1 VLARVIDGAAAVGSR
16 LPARV
21 THALAFVGGHLEWM
35 ARPRKRRVLAA
46 NLAHAVG
53 EAPRSRAVRRLVR
66 REIVNEARRS
76 ADLLWAMGRPDE
88 MLAAVRIEGLE
99 HVKDATSAGRGIV
112 LASLHIGGWE
122 VAGAVPASVVPVP
135 TTVVVADN
143 WLAWAMRHVR
153 RAEGLRLIYRTS
165 SAISAAR
172 LLRRGEALLVLGEDA
187 SGPPPRLH
195 RVRFCD
201 SHARLP
207 AGIVSLARITGAAIV
222 PFSVLPDAPRRW
234 RVRIEPM
241 IEPPPH
247 DGGDDDEI
255 AALQQLAERW
265 TALLREHPQHWAAS
279 FPIAW
284 DSS

>member
-1 VLARVIDGAAAVGSR
+1 VLARVIDGAAAVGCR

-21 THALAFVGGHLEWM
+21 AHTLAFVGGHLEWM
-35 ARPRKRRVLAA
+35 ARPRKRRVLAT

-53 EAPRSRAVRRLVR
+53 EPPTSRAVRQLVR
-66 REIVNEARRS
+66 REVVNEARRS
-76 ADLLWAMGRPDE
+76 ADLLWAIGRPHE
-88 MLAAVRIEGLE
+88 MLESVRIDGLE
-99 HVKDATSAGRGIV
+99 HVKEAVSAGRGLV

-122 VAGAVPASVVPVP
+122 VAGAVPAAVVPVP

-153 RAEGLRLIYRTS
+153 SAEGLRVIYRTS
-165 SAISAAR
+165 SAIGAAR

-201 SHARLP
+201 SYARLP
-207 AGIVSLARITGAAIV
+207 AGIVSLARITGAVIV

-234 RVRIEPM
+234 RVRIEPV
-241 IEPPPH
+241 IEPPPR
-247 DGGDDDEI
+247 DGTDEDE
-255 AALQQLAERW
+255 AAVLQQLADRW
-265 TALLREHPQHWAAS
+265 TTLLRSHAEYWAAS

-284 DSS
+284 DEP

>member
-1 VLARVIDGAAAVGSR
+1 
-16 LPARV
+16 
-21 THALAFVGGHLEWM
+21 
-35 ARPRKRRVLAA
+35 
-46 NLAHAVG
+46 
-53 EAPRSRAVRRLVR
+53 
-66 REIVNEARRS
+66 
-76 ADLLWAMGRPDE
+76 
-88 MLAAVRIEGLE
+88 MLAAVRIDGIE

-122 VAGAVPASVVPVP
+122 VAGAVPAAVVPVP

-153 RAEGLRLIYRTS
+153 SAEGLRVIYRTS

-172 LLRRGEALLVLGEDA
+172 LLRGGEALLVLGEDA

-201 SHARLP
+201 SYARLP

-222 PFSVLPDAPRRW
+222 PFAVLPDAPRRW
-234 RVRIEPM
+234 RVVIEPM
-241 IEPPPH
+241 IAPPPRH
-247 DGGDDDEI
+247 GTEQDEV
-255 AALQQLAERW
+255 AVLQQLADRW
-265 TALLREHPQHWAAS
+265 TELLRTHPHHWAAS

-284 DSS
+284 DDT